1 MVSLEHYRK
10 FSQARRSYEQALLT
24 QLNSGKQARF
34 FTAMKLFTA
43 NRKLCRT
50 LLGDVTLKKH
60 VAKKQFIF
68 ESWVDTAFDFARAR
82 GFRELK
88 LK

>member
-1 MVSLEHYRK
+1 M
-10 FSQARRSYEQALLT
+10 
-24 QLNSGKQARF
+24 
-34 FTAMKLFTA
+34 
-43 NRKLCRT
+43 
-50 LLGDVTLKKH
+50 GDVTLKKH

-88 LK
+88 LKHQAFSNLKYAISYQ